1 MEKLFIVGIKAGYHL
16 FEYKC
21 NTISDAYEA
30 VQAAVE
36 NFGIEADM
44 DWIMRNLVNMEC
56 GATKAFSCYRLT
68 ISAEQW
74 ES

>member
-1 MEKLFIVGIKAGYHL
+1 MEKLFIVGVKTARYV
-16 FEYKC
+16 FEYRC

-30 VQAAVE
+30 VQEAVME
-36 NFGIEADM
+36 FGIEADM
-44 DWIMRNLVNMEC
+44 DWIMRNLVNMDC

-68 ISAEQW
+68 ISVEQW